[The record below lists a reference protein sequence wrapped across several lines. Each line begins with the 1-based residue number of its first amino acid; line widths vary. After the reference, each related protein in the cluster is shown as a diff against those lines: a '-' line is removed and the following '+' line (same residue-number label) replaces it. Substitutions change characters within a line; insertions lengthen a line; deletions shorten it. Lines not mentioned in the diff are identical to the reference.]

1 LSASR
6 PYAQELTSP
15 EPLLTNLTITLS
27 HSRIVIRCQLDRS
40 GVLHDIQKIEAD
52 PGAPTAKVVAALTT
66 WKFIPA
72 QRGNDPVEVN
82 VLLGFNID
90 TR

>member
-1 LSASR
+1 VAL
-6 PYAQELTSP
+6 
-15 EPLLTNLTITLS
+15 N
-27 HSRIVIRCQLDRS
+27 HSRIIIRCQLNGS
-40 GVLHDIQKIEAD
+40 GVLRDFHQIEAD
-52 PGAPTAKVVAALTT
+52 PGAPTNKVVAALAS

-72 QRGNDPVEVN
+72 LRGNDPVEVN

>member
-1 LSASR
+1 LIYNIPVKLNGA
-6 PYAQELTSP
+6 
-15 EPLLTNLTITLS
+15 
-27 HSRIVIRCQLDRS
+27 RIIIRCQLNGS
-40 GVLHDIQKIEAD
+40 GVLREFQRIDAD
-52 PGAPTAKVVAALTT
+52 PGAPTAKIVSALST

-72 QRGNDPVEVN
+72 SRGNTPVLVD